1 MTQHGQE
8 NRNMRRH
15 PQTRSE
21 NLKLLFD
28 LINSGQELTRAD
40 LARIT
45 GLSPSTVSS
54 LIEALIRERLVTET
68 GLARM
73 QSGAGRRPL
82 LLEIQSNGRQIPVF
96 SLSRWGVNYVLYDLK
111 YNVLEQRFRPLLPN
125 GNGQAYLDVIA
136 DIADHQAELLDRRR
150 AVGLLI
156 SYPGAYLPEAEK
168 YMLTSLQISF
178 AKSAVDRLRDRV
190 GMDVYMGNSSMNL
203 AYAEK
208 KHLDAIGAPIDNL
221 IYVNICD
228 GVGAGII
235 NNGEMLARDE
245 RITGE
250 IGHITVVPQG
260 RKCDCGNRGC
270 LERYVNVNEI
280 IARVRGAVSKD
291 TSGAHGVALRA
302 LMENPTLDRIGSAY
316 DAGVECVVGVI
327 DDIAEKL
334 FSGICCMV
342 AITGIRLI
350 VIGGLE
356 AMGEGFLRRLRS
368 LTGGECPAVLMR
380 GVRMMYSAV
389 SADADNIG
397 LAQYYMD
404 KKFYIDA

>member
-1 MTQHGQE
+1 MTQHGRE
-8 NRNMRRH
+8 NRNIHRH
-15 PQTRSE
+15 PQTRAE

-28 LINSGQELTRAD
+28 LINTGSELTRAD

-45 GLSPSTVSS
+45 QLSPSTVSS
-54 LIEALIRERLVTET
+54 LVEALIREQLVTET

-73 QSGAGRRPL
+73 QNGAGRRPL
-82 LLEIQSNGRQIPVF
+82 LLEIQSDGRQIPVF
-96 SLSRWGVNYVLYDLK
+96 SLSRWGVSYVLYDLK

-125 GNGQAYLDVIA
+125 GNGQPYLDIIA
-136 DIADHQAELLDRRR
+136 DIVNHQAERLDRAR

-156 SYPGAYLPEAEK
+156 SYPGAYLPEAEE
-168 YMLTSLQISF
+168 YMLSALQISF
-178 AKSAVDRLRDRV
+178 AKEAVDRLRDQV
-190 GMDVYMGNSSMNL
+190 GLDIYMGNSSMNL

-208 KHLDAIGAPIDNL
+208 KHMDALGAPIDNL
-221 IYVNICD
+221 IYINICD

-250 IGHITVVPQG
+250 IGHITVAPNG
-260 RKCDCGNRGC
+260 RKCVCGNRGC

-280 IARVRGAVSKD
+280 IARVREAVSHD
-291 TSGAHGVALRA
+291 TTGAHGIELRA

-316 DAGVECVVGVI
+316 DANVACVVGVV

-334 FSGICCMV
+334 FAGLCCMV
-342 AITGIRLI
+342 AITGIRCI

-356 AMGEGFLRRLRS
+356 PLGDGFLHHLS
-368 LTGGECPAVLMR
+368 NLTRGECPAILMR
-380 GVRMMYSAV
+380 GVRMMYS
-389 SADADNIG
+389 SIGADADNIG

-404 KKFYIDA
+404 KKFYINA

>member
-1 MTQHGQE
+1 MTQHGRKS
-8 NRNMRRH
+8 RNMQRH

-21 NLKLLFD
+21 NLKLMFN
-28 LINSGQELTRAD
+28 LINSGQDLTRAD

-54 LIEALIRERLVTET
+54 LAEALIRENLVTET

-73 QSGAGRRPL
+73 QNGAGRRPL
-82 LLEIQSNGRQIPVF
+82 LLEIRSDGRQIPVF
-96 SLSRWGVNYVLYDLK
+96 SLSRWGISYVLYDLK
-111 YNVLEQRFRPLLPN
+111 YNVLEQCFRPLLPDRN
-125 GNGQAYLDVIA
+125 GHVYLDIIA
-136 DIADHQAELLDRRR
+136 DIVHHQAKKLNHDR

-156 SYPGAYLPEAEK
+156 SYPGAYLPESEK
-168 YMLTSLQISF
+168 YILTSLQISF
-178 AKSAVDRLRDRV
+178 AKTDVDQLRDRV
-190 GMDVYMGNSSMNL
+190 GLDVYMGNSSMNL

-208 KHLDAIGAPIDNL
+208 KHMDASGAPIDDL

-250 IGHITVVPQG
+250 IGHITVVPG
-260 RKCDCGNRGC
+260 GLKCDCGNRGC
-270 LERYVNVNEI
+270 LERYVNANEI
-280 IARVRGAVSKD
+280 IARVRDAVSRD
-291 TSGAHGVALRA
+291 ESGTNGAMLRA

-316 DAGVECVVGVI
+316 DAGIECVRDAI
-327 DDIAEKL
+327 DQIAEKL
-334 FSGICCMV
+334 FVGLCCAV
-342 AITGIRLI
+342 AITGIRCI

-356 AMGEGFLRRLRS
+356 AMGDGFLRHLSS
-368 LTGGECPAVLMR
+368 LTGGECPAILMR
-380 GVRMMYSAV
+380 GVRMMYSGI

-404 KKFYIDA
+404 KKFYINA